1 MNRQGFTFLLSICL
15 IVGGTVPARAQ
26 TAPPISPPPS
36 PQTSPPRGT
45 TPADGS
51 LGARNERLRIV
62 RDAQALMRQGKYE
75 DALERLKAAPADEA
89 TGDDVVMLRGS
100 CLRKLGRF
108 DEVTALFRDRADA
121 IAARGGDP
129 IPMLIELERVYR
141 EAKDPERAFDVCLAI
156 HRANAAANPWILDE
170 IESLVRADSLSGRVV
185 TALQKEIQGR
195 PEAQDLRDLIVGAY
209 VFLGRTGDALRE
221 ARDLDRA
228 RGAHGRLLLEHAR
241 LLARKEMGQ
250 PVVEATDLALAEGLK
265 GDDAQE
271 ALLMRADGLRR
282 ARRFPEA
289 ADAYARAAAAQPD
302 GPLARLAFR
311 NRAEMTVQDLHDVA
325 AGAAA
330 YGDLV
335 LSLENAPVKD
345 RGRLMGQALVAL
357 SDCQLR
363 LGRYEQAAETLKR
376 IEKEAPDATSR
387 EEAAFQQAE
396 IFFYSGQADTAQ
408 AAYRR
413 VVSGFSGGNRV
424 NDALDRILMLS
435 RCEQAGAVPMAA
447 LGQMAYQARV
457 GAPARAL
464 EISETALR
472 ECGTCSAQEDILK
485 GQTELLITLG
495 RLDEAAAT
503 ADTAAVL
510 FPIGAT
516 SPSLL
521 RAVADAMRV
530 RDGDTERVIHRYE
543 DLIVRYP
550 KSQEAM
556 EARNLLEKMRR
567 TGQLERERGRESSG

>member
-1 MNRQGFTFLLSICL
+1 MSLRPVILVLGVLL
-15 IVGGTVPARAQ
+15 VAGGAIPARSQ
-26 TAPPISPPPS
+26 SVPPA
-36 PQTSPPRGT
+36 SPPRST
-45 TPADGS
+45 SPADGS
-51 LGARNERLRIV
+51 PAARSERLRIV
-62 RDAQALMRQGKYE
+62 RDVQMLIRQGKYE
-75 DALERLKAAPADEA
+75 DALARLKEVPADE
-89 TGDDVVMLRGS
+89 TGGDDVVMLRGL

-108 DEVTALFRDRADA
+108 DEVATLFRGQADA

-129 IPMLIELERVYR
+129 IPILIELERAYR
-141 EAKDPERAFDVCLAI
+141 ESKDPERAFGVCLEI
-156 HRANAAANPWILDE
+156 HRTNAAANPWILDE
-170 IESLVRADSLSGRVV
+170 IESLVHADSLSGRVV
-185 TALQKEIQGR
+185 TALQKEIESR
-195 PEAQDLRDLIVGAY
+195 PDAQDLRDMIVGAY

-228 RGAHGRLLLEHAR
+228 RGAHGRLLLEHVR

-250 PVVEATDLALAEGLK
+250 PVVEAADLALAEGLK

-282 ARRFPEA
+282 AKRFTEA
-289 ADAYARAAAAQPD
+289 AEAYAKAAAERPE

-325 AGAAA
+325 AGAVA
-330 YGDLV
+330 YADLV
-335 LSLENAPVKD
+335 KSLENAPVKD

-363 LGRYEQAAETLKR
+363 LGRYEESAETLKR

-387 EEAAFQQAE
+387 EEAAYQQAE

-435 RCEQAGAVPMAA
+435 RCEQAGTVPMAA
-447 LGQMAYQARV
+447 LGQIAYQTRV
-457 GAPARAL
+457 GSPTRAL
-464 EISETALR
+464 EICETARR
-472 ECGTCSAQEDILK
+472 ECGTCPAQEDILK
-485 GQTELLITLG
+485 EQTGLLIALG
-495 RLDEAAAT
+495 KIDEAAAT

-510 FPIGAT
+510 FPVGAT
-516 SPSLL
+516 SPALL
-521 RAVADAMRV
+521 RAVADAMRA
-530 RDGDTERVIHRYE
+530 RDGDTERVIRRYE
-543 DLIVRYP
+543 DLVVRYP

-556 EARNLLEKMRR
+556 ETRTLLEKLRR
-567 TGQLERERGRESSG
+567 TGELEGDRRRERRG